1 MFTRLTFFV
10 WLILT
15 FIWGSTWLA
24 IKLGLQDLPPFTF
37 SGVRFVVAVL
47 PLLVAVALRRHT
59 IPRKASEWRLIAK
72 TALLTFSINYGLI
85 FWGENYIS
93 SGLTAI
99 LYTALPLFGLVLAH
113 FHLPEESITW
123 RKIVGVVLGI
133 VGVGIIFSNQVSL
146 DDSSAAWGCLAVVVA
161 ACVTAYS
168 GLLIKTQARHID
180 PIALTTGQMLVG
192 MVPLLLVGAIFEG
205 NPLSFTWGMTSWLA
219 ILYLAFVGSSLT
231 FILLY
236 WLIKRIDLTKVQ
248 LIPISSTLVAVL
260 LGRWVLGEE
269 MSVRTL
275 IGGASIM
282 IGLLITTLKSR
293 ALMRG

>member
-1 MFTRLTFFV
+1 MFAKLPFLV
-10 WLILT
+10 WLLLT

-24 IKLGLQDLPPFTF
+24 IKLGLEDMPPFTF

-47 PLLVAVALRRHT
+47 PLLVAVAARRHT
-59 IPRKASEWRLIAK
+59 IPRRGSDWLLIAK

-99 LYTALPLFGLVLAH
+99 LYTALPLSGLVFAH
-113 FHLPEESITW
+113 FRLPEESITW
-123 RKIVGVVLGI
+123 RKIAGVVLGI
-133 VGVGIIFSNQVSL
+133 VGVGIIFADQVRL
-146 DDSSAAWGCLAVVVA
+146 DDSHAIWGCVAIVVA

-168 GLLIKTQARHID
+168 GLLIKAQARHID

-192 MVPLLLVGAIFEG
+192 MVPLLAVGAIFEG
-205 NPLSFTWGMTSWLA
+205 NPFTVTWGMKSWLA
-219 ILYLAFVGSSLT
+219 VLYLAFVGSSLT
-231 FILLY
+231 FTLLY

-260 LGRWVLGEE
+260 LGRWVLAEE
-269 MSVRTL
+269 LGARALV
-275 IGGASIM
+275 GGACIM
-282 IGLLITTLKSR
+282 IGLLITTLRPK
-293 ALMRG
+293 